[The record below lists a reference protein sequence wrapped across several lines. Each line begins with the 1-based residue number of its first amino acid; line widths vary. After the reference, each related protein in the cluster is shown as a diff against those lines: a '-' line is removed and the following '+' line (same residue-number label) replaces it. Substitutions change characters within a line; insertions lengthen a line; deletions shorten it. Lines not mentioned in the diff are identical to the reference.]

1 MKLDFSMTW
10 LMEILMTYLEDLL
23 ADKVLRNKAFN
34 IARNPKCD
42 RYQRGRASMVY
53 TFFNKK
59 AALLP
64 QSETLATQDKSASN
78 TNKRTGI
85 LILVQFLK
93 TKN

>member
-42 RYQRGRASMVY
+42 GYQRGRASMVY

-59 AALLP
+59 LLYFHSP
-64 QSETLATQDKSASN
+64 KP
-78 TNKRTGI
+78 
-85 LILVQFLK
+85 
-93 TKN
+93 